1 MRNLLRQAALLVAA
15 GAVIAC
21 NATPPPPTVPPTYT
35 AAPTLTPVPTS
46 TPVPVDPL
54 IEANAALY
62 AGDGQSAIDLYT
74 ALLDRDETADAARIG
89 LGRAYVAAGDLARA
103 GEVFAQ
109 TAGRA
114 GLNVSDLEGSASVAP
129 TVTPEDM
136 PAAAAAV
143 FWLGELARSDG
154 DWETAL
160 ARYRQY
166 LTLQPGLID
175 SYVQARIA
183 ESAAAFGDEE
193 AAIAAWRAA
202 IDAPRS
208 DAGGDLR
215 EALAMALTREGD
227 RDGAL
232 AEYDAIVAGADPGWR
247 KARALVLAGQALAT
261 AGDLEGA
268 HARYLQA
275 VTDYPAAPITL
286 EALRAL
292 VDAGV
297 PVDEMQ
303 RGLVNLNAA
312 NYAPA
317 VAAFERI
324 LAEQP
329 GNLAAWYQLGR
340 TYAAQ
345 GDDAN
350 ALQAFRQITSVA
362 RADAAG
368 LPGAEY
374 WGPAHIEIGELAPWP
389 EDVQG
394 LTAFVDAAPDAA
406 EAPRAL
412 DRAARFCERNDDLA
426 CAVTLWSRLAADYP
440 TSDLAANA
448 ANEAAIVLVR
458 QGRWADALP
467 LFESATALGAD
478 PVQQARAWLW
488 IGKARA
494 QQNDAAGSAAA
505 WEKATA
511 LAPDDYY
518 GLRAAQLVDG
528 RGPFEPPASV
538 DWSTDAAA
546 DLAEA
551 DAWMNAAFPLGDG
564 VTGSLAEPSEALHT
578 NARYQRAIELWRLGL
593 EQEAHAE
600 FEVLRQ
606 ELWQDPWPLA
616 QLAVDVNALG
626 LYDVAIRSARQVL
639 DLAGTLDSTQGPRLL
654 QRLRFPTPFLSLV
667 ESAGAEF
674 DQHPFALYSKMRIES
689 FFWKYSISSADAR
702 GLNQIIPPT
711 ADQIARD
718 LGLTDF
724 TLDDL
729 FKPAR
734 SIRMA
739 AYYLHF
745 TATQV
750 QPDTAV
756 VMAGYYAGPGNAQ
769 RWLDLAGGDPDLFVE
784 VIRLPDAKGYV
795 TTTFGFFEM
804 YRKLYG
810 R

>member
-1 MRNLLRQAALLVAA
+1 MRSPLRHACLLALAAALA
-15 GAVIAC
+15 AC

-35 AAPTLTPVPTS
+35 AAPTLTPVPTA

-54 IEANAALY
+54 VQADAALY
-62 AGDGQSAIDLYT
+62 AGDTQGAIDLYT
-74 ALLDRDETADAARIG
+74 SLLKRDEAAGAARIG
-89 LGRAYVAAGDLARA
+89 LGRAFFASGDLAQA

-109 TAGRA
+109 TAERA
-114 GLNVSDLEGSASVAP
+114 GVSVSDLEGSAGAAP
-129 TVTPEDM
+129 TVAPED
-136 PAAAAAV
+136 AATAAAAV
-143 FWLGELARSDG
+143 FWLGELARANSDW
-154 DWETAL
+154 DKAL
-160 ARYRQY
+160 VRYRQY
-166 LTLQPGLID
+166 LALRPGLID

-183 ESAAAFGDEE
+183 ESAAALGDNE
-193 AAIAAWRAA
+193 ASIAAWRAA

-215 EALAMALTREGD
+215 EALALALTRAGD

-232 AEYDAIVAGADPGWR
+232 AQYDAIVAGADPGWR
-247 KARALVLAGQALAT
+247 KARALVLAGQTLAT

-275 VTDYPAAPITL
+275 VADYPAAPITL

-345 GDDAN
+345 GDNAN

-362 RADAAG
+362 RADAAA

-426 CAVTLWSRLAADYP
+426 CAVTLWSRLATDYP
-440 TSDLAANA
+440 ESELAANA

-458 QGRWADALP
+458 QDRWTDALP
-467 LFESATALGAD
+467 LFESATALGTDAT
-478 PVQQARAWLW
+478 QQARAWLW

-494 QQNDAAGSAAA
+494 QQNDAAGSTEALT
-505 WEKATA
+505 KAEA

-518 GLRAAQLVDG
+518 GLRAAQLLTG
-528 RGPFEPPASV
+528 RAPFEPPATV
-538 DWSTDAAA
+538 DWSSDMAA
-546 DLAEA
+546 DVAEA
-551 DAWMNAAFPLGDG
+551 DAWMNAAFPLGEG
-564 VTGSLAEPSEALHT
+564 VTASVAQLSDALST
-578 NARYQRAIELWRLGL
+578 NARYQRGLELWRLGL
-593 EQEAHAE
+593 EQESHAE
-600 FEVLRQ
+600 FDVLRQ

-616 QLAVDVNALG
+616 QLAVDVNARG

-639 DLAGTLDSTQGPRLL
+639 DLAGTVDSTKGPRLL

-689 FFWKYSISSADAR
+689 FFWKYAVSSADAR

-739 AYYLHF
+739 AYYLHY

-750 QPDTAV
+750 RPDTAV

-769 RWLDLAGGDPDLFVE
+769 RWLDLADGDPDLFVE

-804 YRKLYG
+804 YRQLYG